1 MQNRPLITRSQ
12 AQKVRLGG
20 ISEIADSRA
29 RPMVTMIR
37 LSPSLCW
44 PRRHW
49 HSWVLEEPVLSH
61 TYVLMHLHFLMK
73 LLSTSLSHSLS
84 LAKLHYAANITND
97 SADTPV
103 GEEAKLAAPQ
113 RGTRPAKWAGR
124 TQYCGGT
131 AGNFQLPSKWG
142 LLTFAFPFL
151 FIALTRSIVLG
162 KCLLLTPF
170 WKVIYCA
177 SFPVSAIRAS
187 PPLSPSHQLPSLL
200 TLWRYTACENA
211 SFACFLWVWC
221 LSSLPVWEEEQ
232 RNTYNKKIK
241 YIFSL

>member
-1 MQNRPLITRSQ
+1 MFPLNGGLAKNNRKMIITSPVDCTKKKFFFLYHTPSLCFVSMCHIRERSSMQYRPLITRSQ
-12 AQKVRLGG
+12 TQKVRMGG

-29 RPMVTMIR
+29 RPTTTMAMVP

-73 LLSTSLSHSLS
+73 LLSTSLSLSLS

-97 SADTPV
+97 SADTPL

-124 TQYCGGT
+124 HPV
-131 AGNFQLPSKWG
+131 LWG
-142 LLTFAFPFL
+142 DSRELLT
-151 FIALTRSIVLG
+151 
-162 KCLLLTPF
+162 
-170 WKVIYCA
+170 
-177 SFPVSAIRAS
+177 S
-187 PPLSPSHQLPSLL
+187 P
-200 TLWRYTACENA
+200 
-211 SFACFLWVWC
+211 
-221 LSSLPVWEEEQ
+221 
-232 RNTYNKKIK
+232 
-241 YIFSL
+241 

>member
-1 MQNRPLITRSQ
+1 
-12 AQKVRLGG
+12 
-20 ISEIADSRA
+20 
-29 RPMVTMIR
+29 MVTMIR

-124 TQYCGGT
+124 TQYCGGQQGT
-131 AGNFQLPSKWG
+131 SNFPLNEACWHLHFPSFHSANAFNCFRKVPSAHA
-142 LLTFAFPFL
+142 LL
-151 FIALTRSIVLG
+151 
-162 KCLLLTPF
+162 
-170 WKVIYCA
+170 KVIYCA
-177 SFPVSAIRAS
+177 SFPVSAIRTS

-211 SFACFLWVWC
+211 SCACFLWVWC

-232 RNTYNKKIK
+232 RNTYNKKI
-241 YIFSL
+241 YISSLYNLWEHSETDAGTHKLYASFAYSWHKTLCK

>member
-1 MQNRPLITRSQ
+1 MNGGLAKNNTEKQLSLLQSKKNIKIKTRPYHTPSLCFVSMCHIRESSSMQNRPLITRSQ

-131 AGNFQLPSKWG
+131 AGNFQLPSK
-142 LLTFAFPFL
+142 
-151 FIALTRSIVLG
+151 
-162 KCLLLTPF
+162 
-170 WKVIYCA
+170 
-177 SFPVSAIRAS
+177 
-187 PPLSPSHQLPSLL
+187 
-200 TLWRYTACENA
+200 
-211 SFACFLWVWC
+211 
-221 LSSLPVWEEEQ
+221 
-232 RNTYNKKIK
+232 
-241 YIFSL
+241 